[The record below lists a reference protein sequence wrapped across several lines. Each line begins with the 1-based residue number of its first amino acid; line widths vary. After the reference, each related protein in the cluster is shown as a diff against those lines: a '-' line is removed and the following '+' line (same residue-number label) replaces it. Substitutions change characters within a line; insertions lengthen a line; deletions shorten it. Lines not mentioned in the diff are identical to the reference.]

1 MPPYVKVVDP
11 STLIIPLLP
20 PRAIPLL
27 ELSVKSA
34 VDCKAPPFR
43 IKRPAVTDP
52 GAAPRPLSA
61 AMLIVPAEIVVV
73 PV

>member
-1 MPPYVKVVDP
+1 MPPNVKVVDP

-34 VDCKAPPFR
+34 VDCKAPPFK
-43 IKRPAVTDP
+43 IK
-52 GAAPRPLSA
+52 
-61 AMLIVPAEIVVV
+61 
-73 PV
+73 